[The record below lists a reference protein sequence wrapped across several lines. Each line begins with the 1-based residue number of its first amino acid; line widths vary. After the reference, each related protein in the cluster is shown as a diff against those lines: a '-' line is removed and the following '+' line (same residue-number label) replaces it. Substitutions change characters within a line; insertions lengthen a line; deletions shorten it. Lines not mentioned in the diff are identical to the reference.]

1 VVRGLGCR
9 LLVTL
14 ALACPLESARAAQ
27 PPADPYE
34 GLTPAQRAVLPW
46 SSDAARGAYN
56 SAPPSFRRAFEGV
69 TTRLSPLLLWDPEN
83 GEVLGSALD
92 LIERVEEPGAQPRS
106 DGQILRL
113 VATLAPGA
121 RDRLRRSRDFTRPDS
136 LGTTF
141 VHGDPV
147 AIRIEIGDRSQ
158 IAVVTVLEP

>member
-1 VVRGLGCR
+1 VVRGLSCR

-14 ALACPLESARAAQ
+14 ALAGPLEGAGAAQ
-27 PPADPYE
+27 PLADPYE

-46 SSDAARGAYN
+46 SSEAARRAYN

-69 TTRLSPLLLWDPEN
+69 TTRFSALLLWDPEN

-92 LIERVEEPGAQPRS
+92 LIERVEEPGVQPRS
-106 DGQILRL
+106 DGQVLQL
-113 VATLAPGA
+113 VVMLAPGA
-121 RDRLRRSRDFTRPDS
+121 RDRLRRSREFTRPDS

-141 VHGDPV
+141 VYGDPT

-158 IAVVTVLEP
+158 FATVTVLHP